1 MHWMKRILPTVCALF
16 MAAASP
22 PGHAFM
28 EGFIDPSD
36 GYLDMSD
43 WLVNKRGFLPV
54 PIVITEPAVGYGGG
68 VALMFVRNSIRESAE
83 KAKETGHLTP
93 PDIWVVGGAGHVDW
107 VLAATI
113 LGCTALTLVLGYA
126 GTALALRARAAPLL
140 RNE

>member
-43 WLVNKRGFLPV
+43 WLVNKQGFLPV

-93 PDIWVVGGAGHVDW
+93 PDIWVVGSASGLRRSW
-107 VLAATI
+107 PCRRRRRPWCRSRWRRRPPPRCPAA
-113 LGCTALTLVLGYA
+113 
-126 GTALALRARAAPLL
+126 
-140 RNE
+140 